1 MEMDSIWVEKVWI
14 WWWSPEI
21 TIAINRCDFYFH
33 RFGFQCSFSHIFFQI
48 WEYTT
53 TTTTISLFITI
64 ISMFVNKKRVLI
76 DKSGPES
83 NWIRIWLFVFQSMSH
98 KASTFYALDFRRT
111 IVTIIIIID
120 VIYGQFGMTFIYIIM
135 MVGFNWLLS
144 QREGMTD
151 TCLNCYIICSQTYTH
166 THIDNEP
173 ICCCWLYYLT
183 WIQWSTNFYF
193 LFIFTHSQYC
203 IYSKNLLFSFFVPV
217 IFKFF
222 SLFFGSVNNWI
233 ITFDVLM
240 MTCDVLSLI
249 LIRFFFLTKC
259 MNVDDR
265 HTFS

>member
-1 MEMDSIWVEKVWI
+1 
-14 WWWSPEI
+14 
-21 TIAINRCDFYFH
+21 
-33 RFGFQCSFSHIFFQI
+33 
-48 WEYTT
+48 
-53 TTTTISLFITI
+53 
-64 ISMFVNKKRVLI
+64 
-76 DKSGPES
+76 
-83 NWIRIWLFVFQSMSH
+83 
-98 KASTFYALDFRRT
+98 
-111 IVTIIIIID
+111 
-120 VIYGQFGMTFIYIIM
+120 

-144 QREGMTD
+144 QREGMRD

-222 SLFFGSVNNWI
+222 FLFFGSVNNWI

-249 LIRFFFLTKC
+249 LIRFFWLNAWMSMTGMLFHWEWMERKKIVMMTTH
-259 MNVDDR
+259 NVIWSNLKVGR
-265 HTFS
+265 IKNIVTFSTLVNRIIIYMIK